1 LAKINTTLKTLQVKW
16 KNELAKSNNLNI
28 RQKHVTKHNIKEK
41 NRVKSMPMHK
51 DGGIALGRVE
61 GRKNMFYVEQ

>member
-1 LAKINTTLKTLQVKW
+1 M
-16 KNELAKSNNLNI
+16 AKSNNLNI